1 MFKYDVFVN
10 SLDQLP
16 EGKELEFQVRD
27 LTPGIHRYS
36 QKWVKCLVSPDADA
50 YSEKLMIRFG
60 QGQPHDKPYSIKVLG
75 EINKIPEK
83 FL

>member
-1 MFKYDVFVN
+1 MCKYDIYAN
-10 SLDQLP
+10 SLDLLP

-36 QKWVKCLVSPDADA
+36 QKWVKCLVSSDANA
-50 YSEKLMIRFG
+50 YSEKLMIRDG
-60 QGQPHDKPYSIKVLG
+60 QGRIYDKTYSIKVLE
-75 EINKIPEK
+75 EINKIPSK